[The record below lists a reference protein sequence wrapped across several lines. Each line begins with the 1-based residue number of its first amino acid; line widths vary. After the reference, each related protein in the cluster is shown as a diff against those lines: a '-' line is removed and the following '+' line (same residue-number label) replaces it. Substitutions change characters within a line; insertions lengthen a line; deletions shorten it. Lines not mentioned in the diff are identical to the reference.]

1 MLEELVSG
9 PDWEPGRKLLVDRSE
24 LNAGPITADEVGSLA
39 DKATRLR
46 ERFGRARCAH
56 LVARSLELGLV
67 RVWEAYG
74 EGRWDAVTMCFRSR
88 VDATSWLEGR

>member
-39 DKATRLR
+39 NKATRLR
-46 ERFGRARCAH
+46 EH
-56 LVARSLELGLV
+56 
-67 RVWEAYG
+67 
-74 EGRWDAVTMCFRSR
+74 
-88 VDATSWLEGR
+88 ATLHCRLSSPQESGPD